1 MPISVTTVLKLPR
14 STAECD
20 LLQFAECLAAPQDGS
35 PIVIDM
41 RACAFTIPGAI
52 VLLLARIHGW
62 VEDGRHVSLQNVE
75 TCPALKYLQ
84 RMDFFTHCGIGLEET
99 FSRRD
104 PKRRFVPIQRVERS
118 RSGKIGELS
127 VAVADCIFP
136 ELSNSFDPDKTG
148 LYDAICYSIS
158 EMALNVVQHSRSD
171 GFAHAQVYPKSGL
184 VRLAIGDYGI
194 GIRKSFEMAE
204 SPHWH
209 PEMNDLDAINTAMQP
224 KVSSR
229 THLSSGWGGPVNAGV
244 GLTLLS
250 GLAAVTGGEFC
261 LFSNQGFLRLGHNAI
276 VLPGH
281 VGISGT
287 VCAITIPQTNI
298 KNFAVALE
306 QAKRNAGLLGNDTFS
321 GMFS

>member
-1 MPISVTTVLKLPR
+1 VTTVITLPR
-14 STAECD
+14 STAEWD
-20 LLQFAECLAAPQDGS
+20 MIHFAECLAAPQDGS

-41 RACAFTIPGAI
+41 GACAFTIPGAI
-52 VLLLARIHGW
+52 VFLLARIHGW
-62 VEDGRHVSLQNVE
+62 IKDGRPVSLQNVE
-75 TCPALKYLQ
+75 TCPALQYLQ
-84 RMDFFTHCGIGLEET
+84 RMDFFAHCGIGLEEK
-99 FSRRD
+99 FARRD
-104 PKRRFVPIQRVERS
+104 PRRRFVPIKRVDRS
-118 RSGKIGELS
+118 ESGQIGDLA

-136 ELSNSFDPDKTG
+136 ELADSCDPDKTG
-148 LYDAICYSIS
+148 LYDAVWYSIS

-171 GFAHAQVYPKSGL
+171 GFAHAQVYPRSGV
-184 VRLAIGDYGI
+184 VRLAIADYGI
-194 GIRKSFEMAE
+194 GIRNSFEMAE

-209 PEMNDLDAINTAMQP
+209 PEMSDLDAINTAMQP
-224 KVSSR
+224 RVSSR

-261 LFSNQGFLRLGHNAI
+261 LFSNRGFLRLGHDAI

-281 VGISGT
+281 AGISGT